1 MSERAQGV
9 PGQVRAQWDWGLGE
23 TRMARVMGTPS
34 KHEGL
39 GLGMWEPGL
48 EREGNCSLGMGLGS
62 LYAQVVWSAKGGEKQ
77 HVPMMGLRG
86 ERLSVYLPPHNL
98 QLPLT
103 LRCVPHCLTPFWGSR
118 HWP

>member
-1 MSERAQGV
+1 
-9 PGQVRAQWDWGLGE
+9 
-23 TRMARVMGTPS
+23 MGTPS

-39 GLGMWEPGL
+39 GLGMWDPGL
-48 EREGNCSLGMGLGS
+48 EREGELFPRHGIGVLVCIGRMEC
-62 LYAQVVWSAKGGEKQ
+62 KGWGKAA
-77 HVPMMGLRG
+77 HAMMGLRG